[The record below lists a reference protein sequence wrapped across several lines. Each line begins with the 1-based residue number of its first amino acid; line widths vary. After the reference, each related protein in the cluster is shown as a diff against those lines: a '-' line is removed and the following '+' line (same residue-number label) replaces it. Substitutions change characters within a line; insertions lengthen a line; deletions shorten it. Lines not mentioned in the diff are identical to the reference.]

1 LNPNGCYRQLSAGE
15 IAAAPAH
22 PEELTYPCCLPTLG
36 ELGEVPPRGEP
47 ESRLPAQ
54 PMAARPGRDESGG
67 GRGRIGV
74 WVIFGLFSGFVGE
87 KFRRAAP
94 EEAPTLWQVEERGLE
109 PVPADARHG
118 TTRSILWTW
127 LAANIGVLGVT
138 LGSGLVTGLGLNFW
152 QTIIVAAVGSAGSFA
167 FVALVS
173 LAGPLSG
180 APTMVASRATFGVR
194 GNLAPAAIS
203 WAVLT
208 GLEVVMCTM
217 ATFALANIV
226 EILGFPVEP
235 WLTIPVA
242 LLLVA
247 GAAAVSYFGHTLIML
262 VQKWLGWTLGGLTA
276 VLCVVA
282 LANVDWPIAMA
293 APGGDFVSVLAGIGV
308 IAAGTGVSW
317 MSAGADYTRYLPA
330 DTSERKLFGVTLLG
344 SGAPLV
350 LLISTGAVLA
360 LGNSEAVGL
369 ALPEWLLVPYL
380 IVAVLGLLTAA
391 DLAMY
396 SSGLSLQA
404 TGVPLSRP
412 KTLLISA
419 AVVAL
424 GTVTIVVVRSVSGD
438 DFSSQAFSALI
449 ALFAL
454 PLVAWVGVF
463 GLDLLLRRNL
473 FAEDLT
479 DTSPESPYW
488 FHHGFHW
495 PAIGAWL
502 AGTVFGLL
510 CTAVKVG
517 ETTWFA
523 GPLAETWL
531 GRNSLGWLVAGIG
544 ASAVYWVVE
553 PLTRGEHSPGRAHP
567 EE

>member
-1 LNPNGCYRQLSAGE
+1 VE
-15 IAAAPAH
+15 APA
-22 PEELTYPCCLPTLG
+22 
-36 ELGEVPPRGEP
+36 
-47 ESRLPAQ
+47 
-54 PMAARPGRDESGG
+54 
-67 GRGRIGV
+67 
-74 WVIFGLFSGFVGE
+74 
-87 KFRRAAP
+87 
-94 EEAPTLWQVEERGLE
+94 LWQVEERGLE
-109 PVPADARHG
+109 PVPSNARHG

-152 QTIIVAAVGSAGSFA
+152 QTLLVAAVGSVGSFA

-173 LAGPLSG
+173 LAGPFSG
-180 APTMVASRATFGVR
+180 APTMVASRATFGIR
-194 GNLAPAAIS
+194 GNAAPAAIS
-203 WAVLT
+203 WIVLA
-208 GLEVVMCTM
+208 GLEIVMCTM

-226 EILGFPVEP
+226 EIVGFPVGP

-242 LLLVA
+242 LFLVA
-247 GAAAVSYFGHTLIML
+247 GAAAISYFGHSLIML
-262 VQKWLGWTLGGLTA
+262 VQQWLGWVLGGLTA
-276 VLCVVA
+276 VLCVLA
-282 LANVDWPIAMA
+282 LVTVDWPIALA
-293 APGGDFVSVLAGIGV
+293 APGGDFVSILAGIGV

-317 MSAGADYTRYLPA
+317 MSAGADYTRYLPEV
-330 DTSERKLFGVTLLG
+330 TSEKRLFGVTLLG

-350 LLISTGAVLA
+350 LLIATGSLLA
-360 LGNSEAVGL
+360 LGNSETVGL
-369 ALPEWLLVPYL
+369 ALPDWLLIPYL
-380 IVAVLGLLTAA
+380 VVAVLGLLTAA

-419 AVVAL
+419 AVVAV
-424 GTVTIVVVRSVSGD
+424 GTVTIVTVRSVSGD
-438 DFSSQAFSALI
+438 DVSSQAFSALI

-473 FAEDLT
+473 FDDDLT
-479 DTSPESPYW
+479 DTSPDSAYW
-488 FHHGFHW
+488 FHNGFHW

-502 AGTVFGLL
+502 AGSVFGLL
-510 CTAVKVG
+510 CTSVRVG
-517 ETTWFA
+517 DATWFA

-567 EE
+567 DE